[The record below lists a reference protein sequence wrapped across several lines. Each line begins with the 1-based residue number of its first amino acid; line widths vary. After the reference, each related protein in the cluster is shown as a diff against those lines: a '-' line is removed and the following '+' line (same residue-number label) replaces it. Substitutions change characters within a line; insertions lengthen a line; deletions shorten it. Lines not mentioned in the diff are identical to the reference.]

1 MSLYLFGPHSFPSQN
16 GTYPHKDKTDRHAC
30 ARARAHTHTHTHTH
44 THMFTVWNLT
54 CICSILNYIIIA
66 DFTYCW
72 ECHLGMRD
80 THLQS
85 GLFGKVFYRG
95 SKSISSRSQCFIG
108 TIRSLAAFVSQ
119 CGGVGRISL
128 TRRVSL
134 PSVSKS
140 WAYSRGSSPFL
151 WHSPFGN
158 PVKIMASSQNDVFKE
173 VN

>member
-30 ARARAHTHTHTHTH
+30 ARARAHTHTHTH

>member
-1 MSLYLFGPHSFPSQN
+1 MGLILTRIRQ
-16 GTYPHKDKTDRHAC
+16 TDRQT
-30 ARARAHTHTHTHTH
+30 HTHTHTHTH
-44 THMFTVWNLT
+44 TCVHTHMHTRTHMLTLWNLT

-72 ECHLGMRD
+72 ECHPGMRD

-95 SKSISSRSQCFIG
+95 SRSISSRSQCSIG
-108 TIRSLAAFVSQ
+108 TIRNLAAFVSQ

-128 TRRVSL
+128 TRKVSL

-151 WHSPFGN
+151 RHSPFGSLM
-158 PVKIMASSQNDVFKE
+158 KIMAPSQNDVFKE

>member
-1 MSLYLFGPHSFPSQN
+1 MLSG
-16 GTYPHKDKTDRHAC
+16 GG
-30 ARARAHTHTHTHTH
+30 
-44 THMFTVWNLT
+44 
-54 CICSILNYIIIA
+54 CSILGGSGACSASRLSGVGTASPWGPEPLWLHFYIA
-66 DFTYCW
+66 DG
-72 ECHLGMRD
+72 E
-80 THLQS
+80 
-85 GLFGKVFYRG
+85 GLMASLVTGQRRAFRLFKLFYRG

-158 PVKIMASSQNDVFKE
+158 PVKIMASSQNDVFKD
-173 VN
+173 VRGGARPGSRVTGGD